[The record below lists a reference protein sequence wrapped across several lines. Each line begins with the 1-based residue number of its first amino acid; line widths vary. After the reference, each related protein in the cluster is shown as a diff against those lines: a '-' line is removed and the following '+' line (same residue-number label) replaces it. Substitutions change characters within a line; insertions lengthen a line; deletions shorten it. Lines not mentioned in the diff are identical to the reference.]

1 MLTLNETRTQLRVGR
16 RRLMNL
22 LDELQIEPIQIHAR
36 RQEISEEQFD
46 QLQRHLQGDVG
57 SASVQSSS
65 TTSTSDSTSSS
76 TTSTS
81 DSTSSSATSTSD
93 STMIQPVIKLL
104 EQQVEYLKEEI
115 NGHKQEKMELLQSS
129 EKIQQLLSMSLAES
143 SKLRQEIDRMR
154 LLEDHSEVEAKR
166 SKSSE
171 DRANDV
177 DSATDDVEDS
187 VEVSTPT
194 PAASTAQPMDYVP
207 RSSSSWGLGIGLGA
221 VAAAI
226 IFYVL
231 TSDQGAKFFPNIQQK
246 LVGALHLSD
255 TNSIV
260 PYRFDAD
267 GGLR

>member
-36 RQEISEEQFD
+36 RQEISEEQFN
-46 QLQRHLQGDVG
+46 QLQRHLQGDVD
-57 SASVQSSS
+57 SVSVQSSS
-65 TTSTSDSTSSS
+65 TTSTSDST
-76 TTSTS
+76 
-81 DSTSSSATSTSD
+81 
-93 STMIQPVIKLL
+93 MVQPVIKLL

-171 DRANDV
+171 DHANDV
-177 DSATDDVEDS
+177 DSAADDVEDS
-187 VEVSTPT
+187 VDIITPA
-194 PAASTAQPMDYVP
+194 PAASGAQSMEYTP
-207 RSSSSWGLGIGLGA
+207 RSSSSWGVGLGLGA

-231 TSDQGAKFFPNIQQK
+231 ISDQGAKFFPNIQQK

-260 PYRFDAD
+260 PYRFDGD

>member
-76 TTSTS
+76 T
-81 DSTSSSATSTSD
+81 TSTSD

-255 TNSIV
+255 TYSIV

>member
-46 QLQRHLQGDVG
+46 QLQQHLQGDVG

-81 DSTSSSATSTSD
+81 DST
-93 STMIQPVIKLL
+93 MVQPVIKLL

-171 DRANDV
+171 DHANDV
-177 DSATDDVEDS
+177 DSAADDVEDS
-187 VEVSTPT
+187 VDIITPA
-194 PAASTAQPMDYVP
+194 PAASGAQSMEYTP
-207 RSSSSWGLGIGLGA
+207 RSSSSWGVGLGLGA

-231 TSDQGAKFFPNIQQK
+231 ISDQGTKFFPNIQQK

-260 PYRFDAD
+260 PYRFDGD

>member
-65 TTSTSDSTSSS
+65 TTSTSDST
-76 TTSTS
+76 
-81 DSTSSSATSTSD
+81 
-93 STMIQPVIKLL
+93 MVQPVIKLL

-166 SKSSE
+166 SISSE
-171 DRANDV
+171 DHANDV
-177 DSATDDVEDS
+177 DSAADDVEDS
-187 VEVSTPT
+187 VDIITPA
-194 PAASTAQPMDYVP
+194 PAASGAQSMEYTP
-207 RSSSSWGLGIGLGA
+207 RSSSSWGVGLGLGA

-231 TSDQGAKFFPNIQQK
+231 ISDQGAKFFPNIQQK

-260 PYRFDAD
+260 PYRFDGD

>member
-46 QLQRHLQGDVG
+46 QLQRHLQGDVV

-65 TTSTSDSTSSS
+65 TTSTSDST
-76 TTSTS
+76 
-81 DSTSSSATSTSD
+81 
-93 STMIQPVIKLL
+93 MVQPVIKLL

-129 EKIQQLLSMSLAES
+129 ERIQQLLSMSIAES

-171 DRANDV
+171 DHANDV
-177 DSATDDVEDS
+177 DSAADDVEDS
-187 VEVSTPT
+187 VDISTPSS
-194 PAASTAQPMDYVP
+194 AASAAQPMEYSP
-207 RSSSSWGLGIGLGA
+207 KSASSWGLGIGLGA

-255 TNSIV
+255 SGSIV
-260 PYRFDAD
+260 PYRYED

>member
-22 LDELQIEPIQIHAR
+22 LVELQIEPIQIHAR

-57 SASVQSSS
+57 SASAQSSS

-81 DSTSSSATSTSD
+81 DSTMA
-93 STMIQPVIKLL
+93 QPVIKLL

-171 DRANDV
+171 DHANNV
-177 DSATDDVEDS
+177 DLAADDVQDS
-187 VEVSTPT
+187 VDISTPT
-194 PAASTAQPMDYVP
+194 SAASTAQPMEYVP
-207 RSSSSWGLGIGLGA
+207 KRGSSWGFGLGLGA
-221 VAAAI
+221 MAAAI

-231 TSDQGAKFFPNIQQK
+231 ISYQGAKFFPNI
-246 LVGALHLSD
+246 
-255 TNSIV
+255 
-260 PYRFDAD
+260 
-267 GGLR
+267 

>member
-46 QLQRHLQGDVG
+46 QLQRHLQGDVD

-81 DSTSSSATSTSD
+81 DST
-93 STMIQPVIKLL
+93 MVQPVIKLL

-129 EKIQQLLSMSLAES
+129 EKIQQLLSMSLA
-143 SKLRQEIDRMR
+143 
-154 LLEDHSEVEAKR
+154 
-166 SKSSE
+166 
-171 DRANDV
+171 
-177 DSATDDVEDS
+177 
-187 VEVSTPT
+187 
-194 PAASTAQPMDYVP
+194 
-207 RSSSSWGLGIGLGA
+207 
-221 VAAAI
+221 
-226 IFYVL
+226 
-231 TSDQGAKFFPNIQQK
+231 
-246 LVGALHLSD
+246 
-255 TNSIV
+255 
-260 PYRFDAD
+260 
-267 GGLR
+267 